1 MTALN
6 ELTASEAARRIAAG
20 EITSEALVRACL
32 DRIEARD
39 ADVAAWVVVDPEYA
53 LDQAR
58 ALDAGRSAGPLRGI
72 PVGFKDVIDTS
83 DLPTRYGSPIYEGF
97 VPEADA
103 ACVAQA
109 RAAGAVVLGK
119 TVTTEFAGRHPGPT
133 ANPHNPLHTPGG
145 SSSGSAAAVADFQ
158 VPLAMGTQ
166 TAGSIIRPAAY
177 CGVYALKP
185 TFGLFSFAGVH
196 DLSETFDTLGVMGRS
211 LDDIAL
217 FRAVLMAIDA
227 VPAEA
232 PDSPPR
238 IGFCRTPLWD
248 EADKATHDHLE
259 GAASRLAKAGAAVS
273 ELDLPK
279 DFDDLLAVA
288 WRIIVFEMA
297 RALGYVKHSHPD
309 GISNKARSMIAD
321 GEATALD
328 TYLDDMRTIERLRVL
343 IHEVMEGIDI
353 ILTPSA
359 VGEAHVG
366 HSDTG
371 PVTFNFLWHVMNLPA
386 LNIPAFTGPTG
397 LPIGAQ
403 LVARRYDDEALLR
416 HAVWV
421 DQHIRG

>member
-20 EITSEALVRACL
+20 EITSESLVRACL
-32 DRIEARD
+32 ERIEARD
-39 ADVAAWVVVDPEYA
+39 ADVAAWVVVDPEHA
-53 LDQAR
+53 LEQAR
-58 ALDAGRSAGPLRGI
+58 VLDAGPMSGPLHGI
-72 PVGFKDVIDTS
+72 PVGFKDVIDTA

-97 VPEADA
+97 VPKADA
-103 ACVAQA
+103 ACVALT
-109 RAAGAVVLGK
+109 RAAGGVVLGK

-133 ANPHNPLHTPGG
+133 ANPHNSAHTPGG

-166 TAGSIIRPAAY
+166 TAGSMIRPSAY
-177 CGVYALKP
+177 CGVYGLKP

-196 DLSETFDTLGVMGRS
+196 DLAETFDTLGVMGRS

-227 VPAEA
+227 VPLEAAE
-232 PDSPPR
+232 SPPR

-259 GAASRLAKAGAAVS
+259 DAAARLAKAGATVTD
-273 ELDLPK
+273 LDLPS
-279 DFDDLLAVA
+279 DFNDLLTVT

-297 RALGYVKHSHPD
+297 RSLAHEKYAHPN
-309 GISNKARSMIAD
+309 GVSGKAHSMIVD
-321 GEATALD
+321 GEATSLD
-328 TYLDDMRTIERLRVL
+328 TYLDDMRLLERLRSL
-343 IHEVMEGIDI
+343 IHELMDGTDI

-371 PVTFNFLWHVMNLPA
+371 PVTFNFLWHVMNMPA
-386 LNIPAFTGPTG
+386 LNIPAFTGPLG
-397 LPIGAQ
+397 LPMGAQ
-403 LVARRYDDEALLR
+403 LVARRFDDDALLR

-421 DQHIRG
+421 DRHIRS

>member
-20 EITSEALVRACL
+20 EITSESLVRACL
-32 DRIEARD
+32 ERIEARD

-53 LDQAR
+53 LEQAR
-58 ALDAGRSAGPLRGI
+58 VLDAGPVSGPLHGI
-72 PVGFKDVIDTS
+72 PVGFKDVIDTA

-103 ACVAQA
+103 ACVALT
-109 RAAGAVVLGK
+109 RAAGGVVLGK

-133 ANPHNPLHTPGG
+133 ANPHNPAHTPGG

-166 TAGSIIRPAAY
+166 TAGSMIRPSAY
-177 CGVYALKP
+177 CGVYGLKP

-196 DLSETFDTLGVMGRS
+196 DLAETFDTLGVMGRS

-227 VPAEA
+227 VPLEAAE
-232 PDSPPR
+232 SPPR

-259 GAASRLAKAGAAVS
+259 DAAARLAKAGAAVTD
-273 ELDLPK
+273 LDLPS
-279 DFDDLLAVA
+279 DFNDLLTVT

-297 RALGYVKHSHPD
+297 RALAHEKYAHPD
-309 GISNKARSMIAD
+309 GVSGKAHSMIVD
-321 GEATALD
+321 GEATSLE
-328 TYLDDMRTIERLRVL
+328 TYLNDMRLVERLRSL
-343 IHEVMEGIDI
+343 IHELMDGTDV

-371 PVTFNFLWHVMNLPA
+371 PVTFNFLWHVMNMPA
-386 LNIPAFTGPTG
+386 LNIPAFTGPLG
-397 LPIGAQ
+397 LPMGAQ
-403 LVARRYDDEALLR
+403 LVARRFDDDALLR

-421 DQHIRG
+421 DRHIRS